1 MYFARLLLLICAAFL
16 MAVSSHN
23 FALNNFSGESNMD
36 QTFQLTSSAF
46 QQGQPIPTQFSM
58 EANNEVPPLSWSGA
72 PGGTRE
78 MVLIV
83 DDPDAPKGDPAN
95 YPWVHWV
102 VTAIPSTATTIQEA
116 LKDGAHQ
123 GVNSFG
129 SKGWGGPFPP
139 VDNGKHRYF
148 FHLYALDTSLPLADG
163 ANKEQVMMAMEGH
176 VLGIATLMGTYE
188 RTAQSA
194 QAQKSSARRAG

>member
-1 MYFARLLLLICAAFL
+1 
-16 MAVSSHN
+16 
-23 FALNNFSGESNMD
+23 MD

-58 EANNEVPPLSWSGA
+58 EANNEVPPLSWSGVQA
-72 PGGTRE
+72 GTRE

-102 VTAIPSTATTIQEA
+102 VSGIPSAATTIQAAIKE
-116 LKDGAHQ
+116 GARQ

-129 SKGWGGPFPP
+129 SNGWGGPLPP
-139 VDNGKHRYF
+139 VDNGRHRYF
-148 FHLYALDTSLPLADG
+148 FHLYALDAPLNLPNG
-163 ANKEQVMMAMEGH
+163 AARQQAMTAMVGH
-176 VLGIATLMGTYE
+176 VLGVATLMGTYE
-188 RTAQSA
+188 RTAESA
-194 QAQKSSARRAG
+194 QAQKDLRRRAG

>member
-1 MYFARLLLLICAAFL
+1 MNFARLLLLISAAFL
-16 MAVSSHN
+16 TAAGSHN
-23 FALNNFSGESNMD
+23 FSLNNSGESNMN

-58 EANNEVPPLSWSGA
+58 EANNEVPPLSWSGVPA
-72 PGGTRE
+72 GTRE
-78 MVLIV
+78 MVLIA

-102 VTAIPSTATTIQEA
+102 VTAIPSTATTIQAA

-129 SKGWGGPFPP
+129 SNGWGGPLPP

-148 FHLYALDTSLPLADG
+148 FHLYALDSSLPLPDG
-163 ANKEQVMMAMEGH
+163 ATRDQVMMAMEGH
-176 VLGIATLMGTYE
+176 VVGIATLMGTYE
-188 RTAQSA
+188 RTAQSG